1 MAGAKSSLRPLTA
14 FACGVGLTVALVAA
28 GGGPPTS
35 AGGPPPAAAQ
45 TEAPLAGTWQI
56 GRDDVPLVR
65 ALAAF
70 GQDRT
75 IVLDTQPSHPV
86 EPPEDGVT
94 RHYQSTGH
102 GAWERDGDGGY
113 RVTWVH
119 LEYDQEGRL
128 ILTVTVRGRL
138 TLDPGGDTFRL
149 ERSQEIRTP
158 EGALV
163 RASPLGPYTGTRI
176 RA

>member
-1 MAGAKSSLRPLTA
+1 M
-14 FACGVGLTVALVAA
+14 
-28 GGGPPTS
+28 
-35 AGGPPPAAAQ
+35 AAQ
-45 TEAPLAGTWQI
+45 SEAPLAGAWQI

-94 RHYQSTGH
+94 RHYQSAGH
-102 GAWERDGDGGY
+102 GAWERDADGAY

-119 LEYDQEGRL
+119 LEYDQDGRL

-158 EGALV
+158 DGALV
-163 RASPLGPYTGTRI
+163 RASPPGPYTGTRI